1 MSKSKFK
8 KSVVLRMLGVKMI
21 IKVKVNLRASLGVKN
36 KNLLYLFEY
45 KSHFFVPKYCPKSQ
59 VQLIHEYVVHCIRY
73 KIFLRYFSCYCFL
86 RYRLSFDHVTYRLST
101 QVTLHCITCH
111 PHSMLMRMFQR

>member
-1 MSKSKFK
+1 
-8 KSVVLRMLGVKMI
+8 MI

-73 KIFLRYFSCYCFL
+73 KIFLRYFHAIAFYDIAFHL
-86 RYRLSFDHVTYRLST
+86 I
-101 QVTLHCITCH
+101 TLLIAYPRKSHYIASLAILIRC
-111 PHSMLMRMFQR
+111 